1 MAGGAEGDS
10 AASSDVD
17 ELYRNATTER
27 TKAPV
32 RPEMSGAILSSFTTA
47 GPPSRCSTVA
57 TVADTRE
64 LSGEPDGKLQHL
76 CVWM

>member
-27 TKAPV
+27 AKAPV
-32 RPEMSGAILSSFTTA
+32 RSEMSGAILSSLTTA
-47 GPPSRCSTVA
+47 APPARCSTVA
-57 TVADTRE
+57 TAADTRE
-64 LSGEPDGKLQHL
+64 LSGVPDEKLQHL
-76 CVWM
+76 CMWM